1 MRHKSIA
8 IIMKYIFTILILIV
22 PNFALSSEL
31 AKLADEIKE
40 LTTLSARVEALE
52 KAKPQEIKPSPY
64 VFTLRD
70 TNGDGDIDEEWR
82 EIIKQGQALQ
92 SKIWAEKETY
102 WTDRLGTPP
111 AGDVGWYG
119 TSTMPT
125 IQILL
130 EEGEYF
136 AHDTLTLPGRFH
148 LKSQSRWGSML
159 RMYGDGTKTL
169 VDDIAYGI
177 ATNAKI
183 GLYVEPKTIVQT
195 ESGAMIVTPFE
206 QTIEGVIL
214 VAMKGVLPVY
224 LAQNQDRFLMRDC
237 NIQQH
242 QGAVIGIKHGPPL
255 QGRNYPFRNVTQV
268 LEGNTYLA
276 DPRILDC
283 QLEGPHTGIRKQ
295 AAIFMSGNNMMFSR
309 INLYGW
315 TMGILCHGGQ
325 GRVVN
330 SITMHD
336 GTTADG
342 RLFTAKDNI
351 LAVALS
357 TRQGANA
364 DSVSGV
370 AGGFKVWVLPK
381 RSPAPATAGWY
392 IKGEGLL

>member
-1 MRHKSIA
+1 
-8 IIMKYIFTILILIV
+8 MKYILAILSLII
-22 PNFALSSEL
+22 PHLALSSEL

-52 KAKPQEIKPSPY
+52 KAKPPETKQSPY
-64 VFTLRD
+64 VFTLSD
-70 TNGDGDIDEEWR
+70 TNSDGDIDEEWR

-92 SKIWAEKETY
+92 AKVWAEKEKY
-102 WTDRLGTPP
+102 WTDRLGNPP

-130 EEGEYF
+130 VEGEYF

-148 LKSQSRWGSML
+148 LKSQSRWGSMI
-159 RMYGDGTKTL
+159 RMLGDGTKTL

-195 ESGAMIVTPFE
+195 ASGTMIVTPFE

-214 VAMKGVLPVY
+214 VAMNGVLPVY

-255 QGRNYPFRNVTQV
+255 QGRNYPFENVTQA

-283 QLEGPHTGIRKQ
+283 QFEGLHSDIRKQ
-295 AAIFMSGNNMMFSR
+295 AAIFVSGNNMIFSR
-309 INLYGW
+309 LNFYGW
-315 TMGILCHGGQ
+315 TMGILAHGGQ
-325 GRVVN
+325 GRLVDG
-330 SITMHD
+330 ITMHD
-336 GTTADG
+336 GNTADG
-342 RLFTAKDNI
+342 RRFTIKENI
-351 LAVALS
+351 LAVSLS
-357 TRQGANA
+357 TRAGMNA
-364 DSVSGV
+364 DSVTGV
-370 AGGFKVWVLPK
+370 AGGFKAWVLPK
-381 RSPAPATAGWY
+381 QSPAPATAGWY
-392 IKGEGLL
+392 VKGEGLL